1 MKIVRGAGSVTR
13 SGRSAGEVGICLGA
27 KILKASERFFLVVTD
42 GLKMSSSP
50 FSTLTFA
57 FFFSRLCI
65 KVRSSFLIWA
75 VGLNFWASLMT
86 MASATLAHLWG
97 SLQPF
102 CRSVLQP
109 CTCSYARVRDWSRP
123 VVAAYKVLLG
133 F

>member
-1 MKIVRGAGSVTR
+1 MKIVRGAGSVTH
-13 SGRSAGEVGICLGA
+13 SAGEVGICLGA

-57 FFFSRLCI
+57 FFFSHLCI
-65 KVRSSFLIWA
+65 KVRLSFLIWV

-86 MASATLAHLWG
+86 MASATLVHLWG

-102 CRSVLQP
+102 CHLF
-109 CTCSYARVRDWSRP
+109 CSPALAVMPGYVIG
-123 VVAAYKVLLG
+123 VVPS
-133 F
+133 